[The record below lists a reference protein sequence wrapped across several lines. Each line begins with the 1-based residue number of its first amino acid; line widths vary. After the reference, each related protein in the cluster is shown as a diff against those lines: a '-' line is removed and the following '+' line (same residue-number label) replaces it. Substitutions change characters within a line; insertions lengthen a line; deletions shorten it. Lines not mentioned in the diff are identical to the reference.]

1 MLTEQPGK
9 QAALHREHSCVELQS
24 QKDECEPAPRKK
36 KAILIDN
43 LNASIPNRVY
53 LIIDLL

>member
-1 MLTEQPGK
+1 MSTEQPGK
-9 QAALHREHSCVELQS
+9 QAAFRHEHSCVELQS
-24 QKDECEPAPRKK
+24 QQDEYERAPRKK
-36 KAILIDN
+36 KAILKDN

>member
-1 MLTEQPGK
+1 MPTEQPGK
-9 QAALHREHSCVELQS
+9 QAAFHREHSYVELQS
-24 QKDECEPAPRKK
+24 QKDDCEHAPRKK
-36 KAILIDN
+36 KAILKDN